1 MPVLRNPKISLKI
14 FPLGMSIVGTLE
26 GAIYQ
31 INEAAE
37 MGKFQYDIVFLSD
50 TEGRGNMINSK
61 KFQEFLKSHG
71 IRHLNLLGVLS
82 RITENHRLGFDC
94 DSHWNDDT
102 HGYLAKTL
110 VSELDL

>member
-1 MPVLRNPKISLKI
+1 
-14 FPLGMSIVGTLE
+14 
-26 GAIYQ
+26 
-31 INEAAE
+31 
-37 MGKFQYDIVFLSD
+37 MGPP
-50 TEGRGNMINSK
+50 T
-61 KFQEFLKSHG
+61 
-71 IRHLNLLGVLS
+71 LNLLSILS